1 MLYSVG
7 YEGRTADQFV
17 HALVAAEVDVLYDVR
32 LNPVSRKP
40 GFSKKRLRDALE
52 AVGVEYVH
60 EPLLGNP
67 PDNRDAFRNGDV
79 EEGRLRFQQRLN
91 NGSRDALMKLTE
103 DTRQRT
109 IALLCVERD
118 ADRCHR
124 KVITEAVQET
134 RPELMVVALS

>member
-17 HALVAAEVDVLYDVR
+17 HALVAAGVDVLYDVR

-40 GFSKKRLRDALE
+40 GFSKNKLRDALE
-52 AVGVEYVH
+52 AAGVGYVH

-67 PDNRDAFRNGDV
+67 PDNRDAFRNGNF
-79 EEGRLRFQQRLN
+79 EQGRARFQQRLN
-91 NGSRDALMKLTE
+91 NGSREALDNLTK
-103 DTRQRT
+103 DSRQRT
-109 IALLCVERD
+109 IALLCVEKD

-124 KVITEAVQET
+124 KVITEAVQDA

>member
-7 YEGRTADQFV
+7 YEGRTADEFV
-17 HALVAAEVDVLYDVR
+17 HALAAAGVDVLYDVR

-40 GFSKKRLRDALE
+40 GFSKNKLCDALE
-52 AVGVEYVH
+52 AAGVEYVH

-67 PDNRDAFRNGDV
+67 PENRDAFRNGNV
-79 EEGRLRFQQRLN
+79 EQGRARFQERLN
-91 NGSRDALMKLTE
+91 NGSRGALDKLTK

-109 IALLCVERD
+109 IALLCVEKD

-124 KVITEAVQET
+124 RVITEAVQET